1 MYFRIGPSCNGA
13 IASLSMLLLSATAQT
28 AHAELVVQPAMY
40 EVRLGGNNAV
50 TFDPTN
56 AGTFTSS
63 NGFVAISNSPVASI
77 TASYA
82 TGGDDGLASGFMR
95 YFFAITGPAQ
105 YTNTMLMVN
114 LTGSISLSA
123 SAGDTGQANALASFQ
138 LTTGANSPTASLEI
152 DRGGEVM
159 GSQSSL
165 ATTLHASTYA
175 SGGGGSI
182 TLRAEA
188 VARKGSAFAFVD
200 PILSIDPSFAS
211 IDPNYLTDFSIT
223 LSPDVQN
230 GISAVPEPSTWA
242 MMILG
247 FCGVGFLAYR
257 RKSKSALMAA

>member
-1 MYFRIGPSCNGA
+1 MYFRIGFCNRA
-13 IASLSMLLLSATAQT
+13 IASLSMLLLSAIVQT
-28 AHAELVVQPAMY
+28 ARADLVADPAIY
-40 EVRLGGNNAV
+40 EVRLGGNGALSFN
-50 TFDPTN
+50 PTT
-56 AGTFTSS
+56 AGNFTSS

-82 TGGDDGLASGFMR
+82 TGGDDGDASGFMR
-95 YFFAITGPAQ
+95 YFFTINGPSQ
-105 YTNTMLMVN
+105 YTNTMLLVN

-123 SAGDTGQANALASFQ
+123 SADNTGQANALASFQ
-138 LTTGANSPTASLEI
+138 LTTGTSSPTASLEI
-152 DRGGEVM
+152 DRGGEVI

-165 ATTLHASTYA
+165 STTLQAYSYA
-175 SGGGGSI
+175 SGGGGTV

-200 PILSIDPSFAS
+200 PIVSIDPSFAL

-230 GISAVPEPSTWA
+230 GISSVPEASTWA

-247 FCGVGFLAYR
+247 FFGVGFMAYR
-257 RKSKSALMAA
+257 RRIQSTAFRSA